1 MLTTKTQ
8 NGPTNRRISI
18 QKKKTQNV
26 MPTLII
32 YLCELTLHSSLIFP
46 TFNIRTEII
55 KEYAPLRD
63 ICILNGLSII

>member
-1 MLTTKTQ
+1 
-8 NGPTNRRISI
+8 
-18 QKKKTQNV
+18 